1 MRDGESLIEEKTF
14 AFAKRMVK
22 AYQFFTADK
31 REFVLSKQ
39 LLRSGTSVG
48 AMVQEAKFAQSR
60 ADFINKLSIA
70 LKEANEAKYWI
81 KLLYETDYM
90 EKTMYESVYSDVKEI
105 VAMLVSIVR
114 TSKDNNV

>member
-1 MRDGESLIEEKTF
+1 MKHKESLIEEKTF

-22 AYQFFTADK
+22 AYQYFSAEK
-31 REFVLSKQ
+31 KEFVLSKQ

-70 LKEANEAKYWI
+70 LKAANEAKYWI

>member
-1 MRDGESLIEEKTF
+1 MKHRESLIEEKTF

-22 AYQFFTADK
+22 AYQFFSAEK
-31 REFVLSKQ
+31 KEFVLSKQ

-90 EKTMYESVYSDVKEI
+90 EKTMYESVYGDVKEI

-114 TSKDNNV
+114 TSKNNNV

>member
-1 MRDGESLIEEKTF
+1 
-14 AFAKRMVK
+14 
-22 AYQFFTADK
+22 
-31 REFVLSKQ
+31 
-39 LLRSGTSVG
+39 
-48 AMVQEAKFAQSR
+48 MVQEAKFAQSR

>member
-1 MRDGESLIEEKTF
+1 MKHKESLIEEKTF

-22 AYQFFTADK
+22 AYQYFSAEK
-31 REFVLSKQ
+31 KEFVLSKQ

>member
-1 MRDGESLIEEKTF
+1 M
-14 AFAKRMVK
+14 
-22 AYQFFTADK
+22 
-31 REFVLSKQ
+31 
-39 LLRSGTSVG
+39 RSGTSVG

>member
-1 MRDGESLIEEKTF
+1 MKSEESLIEAKTF

-22 AYQFFTADK
+22 AYQYFSADK
-31 REFVLSKQ
+31 KEFVLSKQ
-39 LLRSGTSVG
+39 LLRSGTSIG

-90 EKTMYESVYSDVKEI
+90 EKSMYESVYSDVKEI
-105 VAMLVSIVR
+105 VAILVSIVR

>member
-1 MRDGESLIEEKTF
+1 MKHKESLIEEKTF

-22 AYQFFTADK
+22 AYQYFSAEK
-31 REFVLSKQ
+31 KAFVLSKQ

-70 LKEANEAKYWI
+70 LKEATLH
-81 KLLYETDYM
+81 LLTHH
-90 EKTMYESVYSDVKEI
+90 
-105 VAMLVSIVR
+105 
-114 TSKDNNV
+114 